1 MKRRLLSI
9 LIICA
14 IAMSSCDSGD
24 DSFIPQGELVLSVAA
39 AEVSPYV
46 TKTDG
51 DIPTTSESI
60 FEAGDM
66 ITVVGASDE
75 DVVFVLSDDGEWLS
89 LSQFSW
95 MDTPQTVYAY
105 YGTSTS
111 ISDGDQMPD
120 LLMAEIDCGGTIPPD
135 GILSFTEDGAFCHA
149 TALVEV
155 KISGWAEYA
164 NPTVTLGDIHSVIS
178 LSNTGY
184 YITNSKILYS
194 ITLELISSS
203 DGVLVY
209 QARVPAGNNIAE
221 DYTLMVNTINVFEYL
236 LDDSLTPSTFEA
248 GEKFTFS
255 LDYEYDL

>member
-1 MKRRLLSI
+1 MKSRLLSI
-9 LIICA
+9 LFICIIA
-14 IAMSSCDSGD
+14 VSSCDSGD
-24 DSFIPQGELVLSVAA
+24 DTFAIQKEYALSVAT
-39 AEVSPYV
+39 AEVTPYA

-51 DIPTTSESI
+51 DSPTASESI

-95 MDTPQTVYAY
+95 VDTPQKVYAY

-120 LLMAEIDCGGTIPPD
+120 LLVAEIDCGGDIPS
-135 GILSFTEDGAFCHA
+135 GGVLSFTDDGAFCHA

-155 KISGWAEYA
+155 KISEWAEYA
-164 NPTVTLGDIHSVIS
+164 NPTVTLGDMHSVIS
-178 LSNTGY
+178 LSNTGE
-184 YITNSKILYS
+184 YITDSKTLYS
-194 ITLELISSS
+194 INLELVSSAN
-203 DGVLVY
+203 DVLVY
-209 QARVPAGNNIAE
+209 QARIPAGDNIAD
-221 DYTLMVNTINVFEYL
+221 DYTLKINTLNVFEYL
-236 LDDSLTPSTFEA
+236 LDSSKVPASFEA

-255 LDYEYDL
+255 LNYEYDL